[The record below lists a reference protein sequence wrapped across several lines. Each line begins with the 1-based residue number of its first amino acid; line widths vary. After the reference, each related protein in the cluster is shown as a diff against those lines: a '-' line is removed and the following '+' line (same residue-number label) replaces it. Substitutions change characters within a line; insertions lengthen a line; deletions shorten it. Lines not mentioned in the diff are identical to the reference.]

1 MSAHFRLRPRGLV
14 AALNNS
20 SPAAILNELST
31 AFADFRTRNDNTIRD
46 IRASI
51 DEINAAFAAHRIGG
65 GAGDNPNVQRA
76 QAALVDF
83 MRTGRADAM
92 AALLPQNRSMSSDSD
107 PDGGYMVPEQIDSVI
122 QNQLI
127 ELSPMRALAS
137 IVRTSTADY
146 SKLIN
151 RRGATSG
158 WVGERSDRP
167 TTDTPMLGEIKP
179 PMGELYAQPEIT
191 ARLMDDS
198 AFDLAAFLQ
207 ENVSDEFSMQEAGA
221 FVFGD
226 GVEKPR
232 GFLSLPTA
240 PTADAT
246 RPFGTL
252 QYKATGVAGDIFDGT
267 HNGIDVLIDLVHSL
281 RPSYRAGEGVGWQM
295 NSTTAS
301 IIRKLKSLGDTAN
314 YLWQDSA
321 IAGQPSMLLGYP
333 VYENEYMND
342 VGVNT
347 YPIAFGNWKR
357 GYTIVD
363 RSELRLLRDPYT
375 KKGWIRFYFTKRVG
389 GAPTDSNA
397 IKLLKVAI
405 N

>member
-107 PDGGYMVPEQIDSVI
+107 PDGGYTVPEQIDSVI

-252 QYKATGVAGDIFDGT
+252 QYKATGVAGDIF
-267 HNGIDVLIDLVHSL
+267 
-281 RPSYRAGEGVGWQM
+281 
-295 NSTTAS
+295 
-301 IIRKLKSLGDTAN
+301 
-314 YLWQDSA
+314 
-321 IAGQPSMLLGYP
+321 
-333 VYENEYMND
+333 
-342 VGVNT
+342 
-347 YPIAFGNWKR
+347 
-357 GYTIVD
+357 
-363 RSELRLLRDPYT
+363 
-375 KKGWIRFYFTKRVG
+375 
-389 GAPTDSNA
+389 
-397 IKLLKVAI
+397 
-405 N
+405 